1 MTATTDPTIASI
13 GRDNTMR
20 RQRMPFFADRRRPLS
35 IALIAL
41 LVLLVIPPIVVLVR
55 GSFAKVAIDGSI
67 VYFTLDYYRSL
78 FTNSRLLSSL
88 ANSLIFAGV
97 SCIMSLLIGGT
108 MAWIVERTNA
118 PFKPLAYVI
127 TIISMGTPF
136 VLMVGGWLF
145 TLGPVGPVN
154 QFYKLVT
161 GSSENMFDVY
171 SLTGMILI
179 EGFHWA
185 PLAFLLLASTFRASN
200 ADMEEAA
207 RMSGASVPQTIWRI
221 SLKLALPAIL
231 AVMLLSFI
239 RSIEAFEVPA
249 LVGLPGRVAVLTTDI
264 FLSAKQLPQDF
275 GHSSAFS
282 VVLLIIVS
290 ILFSFYGRLSRH
302 AERYH
307 SITGKGFRPRPLD
320 LGGLRWVAGAF
331 MLSMFFILVMLP
343 VGAITWIAFS
353 RFTRSFSVAGFK
365 GLGFSNFEKVIA
377 DPYYL
382 GYAVNTLILAAG
394 TATLVMLLVA
404 AVGWIA
410 ARRGPGAWLLD
421 QLVTIPF
428 IFPGI
433 VLGVAV
439 MQIYLNVPIPIYG
452 TLWVILIAYIIKN
465 LPYGMRYVYS
475 GVLQIH
481 KELEE
486 AAAISGAGVFA
497 TLRRVVAPL
506 LAPAL
511 LGGWLFIFLI
521 VTREL
526 SIAILL
532 ASPRSMVLSIVMY
545 DMWTSGHMGE
555 LGALGLMWT
564 AFMTTIALGFFMWQ
578 RKRQG
583 ASFA

>member
-1 MTATTDPTIASI
+1 MAVMTDQISMSEARATTPRPSFFSDP
-13 GRDNTMR
+13 
-20 RQRMPFFADRRRPLS
+20 RRPLS
-35 IALIAL
+35 LALIAL
-41 LVLLVIPPIVVLVR
+41 LVLLVIPPILMLLR
-55 GSFAKVAIDGSI
+55 GSIAKIAIDGTI
-67 VYFTLDYYRSL
+67 VYFTLDYYRNL
-78 FTNSRLLSSL
+78 FTNVRLLGALQNSVTFAAISAVISL
-88 ANSLIFAGV
+88 F
-97 SCIMSLLIGGT
+97 IGGT
-108 MAWIVERTNA
+108 MAWVVERTNA
-118 PFKPLAYVI
+118 PFKPLSYVI

-161 GSSENMFDVY
+161 GSSDNLFDVY
-171 SLTGMILI
+171 SLAGMIII
-179 EGFHWA
+179 EGFHWS
-185 PLAFLLLASTFRASN
+185 PLAFLLLASTFRSSN

-207 RMSGASVPQTIWRI
+207 RMAGASVVQTIWRI
-221 SLKLALPAIL
+221 SLRLALPAIL

-249 LVGLPGRVAVLTTDI
+249 LVGIPGRVTILTTEI
-264 FLSAKQLPQDF
+264 FLSAKQIPQDF
-275 GHSSAFS
+275 GNASAFS

-290 ILFSFYGRLSRH
+290 VLFTFYGRLSRH
-302 AERYH
+302 ADRFH
-307 SITGKGFRPRPLD
+307 SITGKGFRPRMLD
-320 LGGLRWVAGAF
+320 LGRGRWIAGAF
-331 MLSMFFILVMLP
+331 MLAMFFMLVILP
-343 VGAITWIAFS
+343 IGALLWIAFS
-353 RFTRSFSVAGFK
+353 RFTRSFSVSGFQN
-365 GLGFSNFEKVIA
+365 LTLLNFERVIG

-382 GYAVNTLILAAG
+382 GYAVNTLIVASG
-394 TATLVMLLVA
+394 TATLVMIIVA
-404 AVGWIA
+404 AAGWIA

-439 MQIYLNVPIPIYG
+439 MQIYLQVPIPIYG
-452 TLWVILIAYIIKN
+452 TLWVLLIAYIIKN
-465 LPYGMRYVYS
+465 LPYGMRYVFT

-486 AAAISGAGVFA
+486 AASISGAGVLA
-497 TLRRVVAPL
+497 VLKRIIAPL

-511 LGGWLFIFLI
+511 LAGWLFIFLI
-521 VTREL
+521 VSREL

-532 ASPRSMVLSIVMY
+532 ASPRSMLLSIIMY

-555 LGALGLMWT
+555 LAALGLLWT
-564 AFMTTIALGFFMWQ
+564 AFMTTIALAFFMWQ

-583 ASFA
+583 ATFAQ